1 MIDLVLWCVVLYC
14 VCVCVGGGGGG
25 ANLEQEAFQY
35 FSGAELN
42 KKWHSLPPH
51 TKEELQFGSILFHI
65 NLQSLHNLHQQA
77 DRPTHKADR
86 PTHKADRPKH
96 KADRP
101 TYMHTQGRP
110 TDIHAHTRQTDRH
123 TCTHNRVG
131 TSGKIV
137 WKLSGVL
144 NVFEILSGNLMKIL
158 YNPVF
163 Y

>member
-1 MIDLVLWCVVLYC
+1 MT
-14 VCVCVGGGGGG
+14 
-25 ANLEQEAFQY
+25 
-35 FSGAELN
+35 FSPAPCKGRTTIWFN
-42 KKWHSLPPH
+42 FISYKF
-51 TKEELQFGSILFHI
+51 TKFA
-65 NLQSLHNLHQQA
+65 QST
-77 DRPTHKADR
+77 PTHKADR
-86 PTHKADRPKH
+86 PTHKADRPTHTCTH

-101 TYMHTQGRP
+101 THTRQTDRHTQGRP

-137 WKLSGVL
+137 WKLRNVWKLSGVL